1 MVKLGAKVGRVLE
14 SDFDASKKV
23 WGIAYLP
30 ALIMVDLT
38 QPLFAGFFLNRP
50 NKPAL

>member
-1 MVKLGAKVGRVLE
+1 MVELGAKAGRVLE
-14 SDFDASKKV
+14 SDFDASNKV

-38 QPLFAGFFLNRP
+38 QPLFPSFFLDRP
-50 NKPAL
+50 NKPTL